1 MGCDLLGFEQ
11 RRRDVISYGK
21 ETKLKPD
28 QVIDKAVQFFGPSG
42 LGLQVEDQGAG
53 CVRFTGGGGYVYLST
68 CEGKKETEVSLEARE
83 WEYQAKE
90 FVGRL

>member
-1 MGCDLLGFEQ
+1 M
-11 RRRDVISYGK
+11 ISYGK

-28 QVIDKAVQFFGPSG
+28 QVIDKAVQFFGPGG

-53 CVRFTGGGGYVYLST
+53 CARFTGGGGYVYLSA
-68 CEGKKETEVSLEARE
+68 CEGVKATEVSLEARE
-83 WEYQAKE
+83 WEYRAKE